1 MALSSS
7 RKNTT
12 KKTRST
18 STSTAASKTKNE
30 PRAATRPSQRRYAE
44 APDRGYYL
52 SEPPEEPRAP
62 REEAPDW
69 GDSVVPEQST
79 FHNCS

>member
-18 STSTAASKTKNE
+18 STSKKNE
-30 PRAATRPSQRRYAE
+30 PKAVARPSNRRYAE
-44 APDRGYYL
+44 APDRGHYL

-62 REEAPDW
+62 HEEAPDW
-69 GDSVVPEQST
+69 GDSVLPEQST